1 MMATLTLAWKSLLN
15 RRYTV
20 GLTVLAIAL
29 AVALLLGVERLRYE
43 AHSGFTATIS
53 DTDLVVGARSSPVQ
67 LLLYSVFRMGEATSN
82 ISWRSYRHIA
92 DHPRVDWTVPL
103 SLGDSHRGY
112 PVLATS
118 SDYFQYY
125 RYADQRPLEIEQ
137 GKKFDDAFEAVLGY
151 EVARELGYRLGQEI
165 VIAHG
170 ADDVAFVRHDDM
182 PFTVVGVLAPTR
194 TAVDRTIHIPLEGF
208 EAIHL
213 GWEAGVPL
221 PGRQVSADDARER
234 DLTPKT
240 ITAFLV
246 GLDSRAASFQLQRYV
261 NNYPR
266 EALTAILPGVALHQL
281 WDLLGT
287 AEQALRLISWFVVGV
302 GLLGMLSAQLSNLE
316 ARRREMAILRAVGAG
331 PRYILMLI
339 CGEALLLALLGA
351 VLGTVLLY
359 AMIIG
364 AGGLIEARFGL
375 FIGLGGLRPMEL
387 AYLGIVLLAGLVSGL
402 IPAIRAYRQ
411 AVVNGISMRM

>member
-1 MMATLTLAWKSLLN
+1 MATLILAWKSLLN

-43 AHSGFTATIS
+43 ARSGFTATIS
-53 DTDLVVGARSSPVQ
+53 GTDLIVGARSSPVQ
-67 LLLYSVFRMGEATSN
+67 LLLYSVFRMGEATNN
-82 ISWRSYRHIA
+82 ISWRSYRQIA
-92 DHPRVDWTVPL
+92 DHPRVQWTVPL

-112 PVLATS
+112 PVLATNQ
-118 SDYFQYY
+118 DYFKYY
-125 RYADQRPLEIEQ
+125 RYADARPLELSQ
-137 GKKFDDAFEAVLGY
+137 GEPFSGVFEAVLGN
-151 EVARELGYRLGQEI
+151 EVARELSYELGREI

-182 PFTVVGVLAPTR
+182 PFTVRGILAPTR
-194 TAVDRTIHIPLEGF
+194 TAVDRTIHISLEGF

-213 GWEAGVPL
+213 GWQAGVPL
-221 PGRQVSADDARER
+221 PGRQVSPDEARQR
-234 DLTPKT
+234 DLTPRQ

-261 NNYPR
+261 NDYPR

-281 WDLLGT
+281 WDLLGM
-287 AEQALRLISWFVVGV
+287 AEQALLLVSWFVVGV

-331 PRYILMLI
+331 PRYILLLI
-339 CGEALLLALLGA
+339 CGEALMLALLGA
-351 VLGTVLLY
+351 VLGTALLY
-359 AMIIG
+359 ALLFF
-364 AGGLIEARFGL
+364 AGPLIEARFGL
-375 FIGLGGLRPMEL
+375 FIGIGGLRPTEL
-387 AYLGIVLLAGLVSGL
+387 TYLGIVLLAGLFSGL
-402 IPAIRAYRQ
+402 VPAVRAYRQ
-411 AVVNGISMRM
+411 AVVNGINMRL

>member
-137 GKKFDDAFEAVLGY
+137 GKKFGDIFEAVLGY

-213 GWEAGVPL
+213 GWETGVPL
-221 PGRQVSADDARER
+221 PGRQVSTDDARER